1 MKTSTLIIAII
12 GIAIIGYLVYKYVY
26 QPRKSTEAVATSTT
40 STSPAT
46 SSNIITN
53 AVKETSAQRSA
64 LVKRIA
70 NVSESTRPLI
80 NKNTLEVSKNTRP
93 LINKNTLEYTQEIVN
108 KNIHGYTQ
116 ALSYKNLQ
124 PLDISK
130 LGIPSVIYT
139 NPVTHKTTTIMHY
152 VPPKIYRIQNQINE
166 IIHQSNPTTVS
177 TGTEITK
184 QSVTGIAKYINPV
197 EKSNTKSIVKGP
209 VTTYSPTKTYSSVH
223 QSNPTTVSIGIGK
236 YIRPLGGP
244 TTINKKINI
253 ENPPS
258 IGVEKYIRPIGGIAN
273 PNGESKTVNRNSYSY
288 IQEIEKINK
297 PFIKTVSAITK
308 TTQPQK
314 TTTSSSSSFTIHR
327 PGLPTFSELKK
338 QNPFLR

>member
-26 QPRKSTEAVATSTT
+26 QPRKSTETVTT
-40 STSPAT
+40 STSPT

-70 NVSESTRPLI
+70 NV
-80 NKNTLEVSKNTRP
+80 
-93 LINKNTLEYTQEIVN
+93 Q
-108 KNIHGYTQ
+108 GYTQ
-116 ALSYKNLQ
+116 ALAYKNLQ
-124 PLDISK
+124 PLDISE

-152 VPPKIYRIQNQINE
+152 VPPKIYRIQNEINE
-166 IIHQSNPTTVS
+166 IIHQSNPATVS

-184 QSVTGIAKYINPV
+184 QPVTGIAKYINPV

-236 YIRPLGGP
+236 YIRPM
-244 TTINKKINI
+244 
-253 ENPPS
+253 
-258 IGVEKYIRPIGGIAN
+258 GGIAN